1 MELGHGYFSPGKRSG
16 LGHLRII
23 RVEVAF
29 KSMSWDEITVGI
41 WEVQGPSPG
50 SLSLFQDQQGRKSGG
65 KAEKEQ
71 ARKQHGLFMF

>member
-1 MELGHGYFSPGKRSG
+1 M
-16 LGHLRII
+16 RII

-71 ARKQHGLFMF
+71 ARKQEEGFISVVQTETRRHE